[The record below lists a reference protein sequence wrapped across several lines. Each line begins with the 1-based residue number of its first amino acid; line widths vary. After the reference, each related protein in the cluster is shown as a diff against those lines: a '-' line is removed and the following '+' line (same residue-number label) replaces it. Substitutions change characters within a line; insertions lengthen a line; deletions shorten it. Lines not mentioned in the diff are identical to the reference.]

1 MTNPGNM
8 VRVRARRGGRTSVYE
23 ANAIAQAFNK
33 GILAGTGVVQNT
45 TANMNVLVGG
55 APTNPTVVLAAT
67 PTGYKVVLDLVSQQS
82 VTITK
87 PAANS
92 RISQII
98 AYTND
103 VAAATDES
111 GTTGSPSTCG
121 LIVVNGS
128 ASSRPGAPTDAEIRA
143 AITADGG
150 TGAQAAYAVL
160 ASVTVTSASAAIS
173 NSMISNV
180 MSTLI
185 GTKIADKSIEGA
197 KIKDGTL
204 TGAKIKDGTLTAAKM
219 ADKTVTNAKIADNT
233 LNSNKV
239 AVDAGSGSVSPTNKN
254 VIRLGNR
261 KIMWGGVTAK
271 NAKNDADTPVEV
283 NFPEAFAKVPTILV
297 SINGW
302 YGIASVQVNSGEG
315 ATTTTKFNAIVRHS
329 FGRDIDILFNYVAIG

>member
-8 VRVRARRGGRTSVYE
+8 VRVRARRGGRASVYE

-55 APTNPTVVLAAT
+55 TPTNPTVVLAAT
-67 PTGYKVVLDLVSQQS
+67 PTGYKIALDLVSQQS
-82 VTITK
+82 VALTK

-103 VAAATDES
+103 IAAATDES

-128 ASSRPGAPTDAEIRA
+128 ASSSPSAPTDTEIRA

-160 ASVTVTSASAAIS
+160 ASVTVASTTAAIS

-180 MSTLI
+180 ISTLI
-185 GTKIADKSIEGA
+185 GAKIADSSIEGV
-197 KIKDGTL
+197 KIKDGAL
-204 TGAKIKDGTLTAAKM
+204 TGAKL

-233 LNSNKV
+233 LNANKV
-239 AVDAGSGSVSPTNKN
+239 AVDTGNSSVSPTNKN
-254 VIRLGNR
+254 VIRLGGR
-261 KIMWGGVTAK
+261 KIMWGSGIVK
-271 NAKNDADTPVEV
+271 NVKTDTDAVVKV
-283 NFPEAFAKVPTILV
+283 NFPEAFANVPRVIV

-302 YGIASVQVNSGEG
+302 YGIAFVQVANEDSGDR
-315 ATTTTKFNAIVRHS
+315 ATTTTSFAAVVRHG
-329 FGRDIDILFNYVAIG
+329 FGSNLNINFNYVAIG

>member
-55 APTNPTVVLAAT
+55 TPTNPTVVLAAT

-128 ASSRPGAPTDAEIRA
+128 ASSSPGAPTDAEIRA

-160 ASVTVTSASAAIS
+160 ASVTVASTTVAIS

-180 MSTLI
+180 ISTLV

-204 TGAKIKDGTLTAAKM
+204 TAAKI

-239 AVDAGSGSVSPTNKN
+239 AVDTGNSSVSPTNKN
-254 VIRLGNR
+254 VIRLGGR
-261 KIMWGGVTAK
+261 KIMWGGATAK
-271 NAKNDADTPVEV
+271 NAKNGADTPVEV
-283 NFPEAFAKVPTILV
+283 QFPEAFAKVPTVLV

-302 YGIASVQVNSGEG
+302 YGIASVQVNSGDG